1 MPGLKTILAVLA
13 AVFVLCGV
21 AAPADAQPAQANRTW
36 VSGTGDDTFA
46 CSRTAPCK
54 TFAAAI
60 AQTAPNGEI
69 NCLDAGGYGTLT
81 IQQSVTI
88 DCTGTFGSIL
98 AGSGVAGVTIN
109 IPSGGADTLRTVRL
123 RGLSI
128 SGAGT
133 NTRAGTRGINILAAA
148 AVFLE
153 DLVIS
158 DFSQQGIADVRT
170 SAGKTFIR
178 NSVIRNNAGVGILA
192 TSTGSITRTSI
203 ENVHSSFNLY
213 GIAVATLN
221 HVSITR
227 SIFAGNTNV
236 GVEADNGAF
245 MSVESTLVHSNGTG
259 VLAAG
264 SIRLSNSDIV
274 LNSTGIAGAPTSYG
288 NNRINDNGSDGNTPT
303 LIGATSSEHGL
314 K

>member
-1 MPGLKTILAVLA
+1 MSGLKTIFAALAV
-13 AVFVLCGV
+13 VCGV
-21 AAPADAQPAQANRTW
+21 GAPAHAQVVQASRTW
-36 VSGTGDDTFA
+36 VSGTGDDA
-46 CSRTAPCK
+46 AVCSRTAPCK

-60 AQTAPNGEI
+60 AVTVPNGEI
-69 NCLDAGGYGTLT
+69 NCLDAAGYGTLT

-98 AGSGVAGVTIN
+98 AGSGVAGITIN
-109 IPSGGADTLRTVRL
+109 IPSGGTDTLRTVRL

-128 SGAGT
+128 SGAGN
-133 NTRAGTRGINILAAA
+133 NTRAGTRGISIVAAA

-158 DFSQQGIADVRT
+158 DFAQQGIADVRT

-213 GIAVATLN
+213 GIAAATSN

-227 SIFAGNTNV
+227 SVFAGNSQA
-236 GVEADNGAF
+236 GIEADNGGF
-245 MSVESTLVHSNGTG
+245 MSVESTLVHANTTG
-259 VLAAG
+259 VAAAG

-274 LNSTGIAGAPTSYG
+274 LNSTGISGAPTSYG
-288 NNRINDNGSDGNTPT
+288 NNRINDNGADGNTPT